1 MFVLHM
7 QVTLAVICSNIIHIT
22 ASVPKYQHWD
32 IVSTF
37 MMKYSDIHEERIVTF
52 QRILDYY

>member
-37 MMKYSDIHEERIVTF
+37 MMKYFWSVEWWNIFPLLESVKI
-52 QRILDYY
+52 